1 MEEDGDGPSIVRL
14 TIRIIYM
21 IVNFLWITQL
31 YFISGK
37 IVQKVK
43 KAQKKKKLEIIVP
56 VRIAIIFKRNERKFR
71 IIR

>member
-43 KAQKKKKLEIIVP
+43 KAQKKK
-56 VRIAIIFKRNERKFR
+56 
-71 IIR
+71 IRDNRTRTDRDYF